1 MPHQVPEA
9 VKRERAAKLLALG
22 NQLEENYVSTLVG
35 TVQDVLFETAA
46 GEAEAEGY
54 TGQYVR
60 VRAKAQPGQLC
71 RVRILAR
78 EGTLARGEVVI
89 DGR

>member
-1 MPHQVPEA
+1 MRRPRRVACALTASLLLMWFPAYFVP
-9 VKRERAAKLLALG
+9 RAPIA
-22 NQLEENYVSTLVG
+22 
-35 TVQDVLFETAA
+35 AA
-46 GEAEAEGY
+46 GEAEADGY

-78 EGTLARGEVVI
+78 EGTLASGEVVI

>member
-1 MPHQVPEA
+1 MPDQVPEA
-9 VKRERAAKLLALG
+9 VKHERAAKLLALG

-60 VRAKAQPGQLC
+60 VRAKAQPASFAGC
-71 RVRILAR
+71 AYSRGR
-78 EGTLARGEVVI
+78 ERSRAGKFSI